1 MVRILRKQ
9 DDGTFIE
16 DNLALGAMSEDDI
29 HVRTL
34 MTGVQ
39 SEYAGLAQV
48 VAKGTGDWI
57 VTQDALKVGDFVA
70 TSNEHAYADEYYCA
84 PETWVK
90 VPDADPKWILEPVAM
105 GLNAVLET
113 RHQIQRLCEVTTRN
127 PNPAPRACI
136 YGSEFQSKIIIQ
148 AMMGRH
154 GSIPV
159 DIIGSEDQPWWHS
172 MYNYDLMDHFDGKF
186 DIVYDT
192 DQDSSVFTTDCINEN
207 ACVIICK
214 EKPDG
219 IDTTFGNMLRNNVQ
233 MLFPNRTSHI
243 FFKSMSTAKNW
254 ITEGHLKVD
263 TLYTQQYNRDK
274 ADLEQQFDYDKGYMI
289 WDSKN
294 D

>member
-29 HVRTL
+29 HVRTV
-34 MTGVQ
+34 MTGLQ

-70 TSNEHAYADEYYCA
+70 TSYYCA

-136 YGSEFQSKIIIQ
+136 YGSGFQSKIIIQ

-159 DIIGSEDQPWWHS
+159 DIIGSVDQPWWHA

-186 DIVYDT
+186 DIVFD
-192 DQDSSVFTTDCINEN
+192 E
-207 ACVIICK
+207 
-214 EKPDG
+214 
-219 IDTTFGNMLRNNVQ
+219 NMLRNNVQ

-274 ADLEQQFDYDKGYMI
+274 ADLKQQFDYDKGYMI